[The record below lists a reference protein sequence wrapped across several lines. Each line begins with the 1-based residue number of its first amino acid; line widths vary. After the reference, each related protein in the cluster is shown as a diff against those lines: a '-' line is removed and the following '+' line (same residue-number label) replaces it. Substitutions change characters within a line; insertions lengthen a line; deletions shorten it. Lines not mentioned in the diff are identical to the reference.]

1 MKNSKNINVETF
13 KGAGYVI
20 GAIIGFA
27 VAITAFIITENIA
40 ISIPLLVGLT
50 IPLGMAIEQKIQVQ
64 SREKDTRRS
73 KLLFKHFAV
82 GILFLVTIVLITKF
96 I

>member
-1 MKNSKNINVETF
+1 MKNSKNINAETF

-27 VAITAFIITENIA
+27 AAITAFVITENIA
-40 ISIPLLVGLT
+40 ISIPLLVGLA
-50 IPLGMAIEQKIQVQ
+50 IPLGMAIEQKFQVQ
-64 SREKDTRRS
+64 AREKDTRRR
-73 KLLFKHFAV
+73 KLWFTLFAV
-82 GILFLVTIVLITKF
+82 GILLFVSIVLITKF